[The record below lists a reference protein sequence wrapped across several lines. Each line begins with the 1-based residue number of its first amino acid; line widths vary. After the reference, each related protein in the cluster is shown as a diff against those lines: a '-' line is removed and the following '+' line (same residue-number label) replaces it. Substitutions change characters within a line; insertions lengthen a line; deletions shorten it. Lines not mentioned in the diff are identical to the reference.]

1 MLQLL
6 SGEGPVPPFIPM
18 AHGMYGNQLASHPAP
33 ASAPRPD
40 PAAPATILAVDDC
53 PVTLSVLRHILG
65 DRYQLLTADNAID
78 ALSLAARNQIDLFL
92 VDLSMPDVDGSEL
105 CRTLRQLPRL
115 DQVPVVVLTACTRP
129 YDRVRCLVAGA
140 SAYLNKP
147 VDPTTIL
154 TLLDELLGRSPR

>member
-1 MLQLL
+1 MLQLR
-6 SGEGPVPPFIPM
+6 SGEVPATLFIPM
-18 AHGMYGNQLASHPAP
+18 DPGMCGKSLASHPAP
-33 ASAPRPD
+33 TPQPPSAPTG
-40 PAAPATILAVDDC
+40 AATILAVDDC

-65 DRYQLLTADNAID
+65 GRYQLLTADNAID

-115 DQVPVVVLTACTRP
+115 GHVPVVVLTACTRP

-140 SAYLNKP
+140 NAYLNKP
-147 VDPTTIL
+147 VEPEAIIS
-154 TLLDELLGRSPR
+154 LLDRLLGRSPR

>member
-1 MLQLL
+1 MD
-6 SGEGPVPPFIPM
+6 
-18 AHGMYGNQLASHPAP
+18 HGMYGNQLASHPAP
-33 ASAPRPD
+33 APAPPSDPD
-40 PAAPATILAVDDC
+40 APATILAVDDC

-78 ALSLAARNQIDLFL
+78 ALSLAARNRIDLFL

-115 DQVPVVVLTACTRP
+115 DHVPVVVLTACTRP

-147 VDPTTIL
+147 VDPDTIIN
-154 TLLDELLGRSPR
+154 LLDKLLGRSPR